1 MIIEALTRTRGWV
14 RFFSIMGF
22 ISCGLLVLGGLAM
35 LVGGGSEFGY
45 VYGSEGIAI
54 LIGFLYLLFAALYF
68 FPSLKLTQYA
78 NRITSLQE
86 SHTEQDLVSAL
97 DMQRSF
103 WALIGIMAIVTISLY
118 ILVILIVIGSM
129 F

>member
-78 NRITSLQE
+78 NLITSLQE